1 MAKWASGESATAT
14 EHKIEEFAEDLG
26 GLLGTARAKAES
38 WLGQRQ
44 EIVQHLS
51 EIRDTA
57 TKLLADLGQH
67 AQEVVHRRRRGH
79 PPGSHHHKVT
89 VVDIDDTASVL
100 RTRREALRGQL
111 DAVDR
116 ALAAPTAA
124 GIIHPNAQEL
134 HTAKPA
140 EEATSS
146 VVPTRVKP
154 RRVLSDEHRHALAEG
169 RRKAR
174 HAKDAAA
181 GRARETFDPAPGLAP
196 ASTATDLPRLVK
208 RHTPGSGRQ

>member
-1 MAKWASGESATAT
+1 MAKWASGDSAAST

-26 GLLGTARAKAES
+26 GLLGTARAKAEG

-44 EIVQHLS
+44 EIVTHLA

-57 TKLLADLGQH
+57 TKLLSDLGQH
-67 AQEVVHRRRRGH
+67 AQEVVHRRRRGR
-79 PPGSHHHKVT
+79 PPGSRNHKVT
-89 VVDIDDTASVL
+89 VVDIDDTASAL
-100 RTRREALRGQL
+100 RAKREALLDQL
-111 DAVDR
+111 DAVDG
-116 ALAAPTAA
+116 ALAALTAA
-124 GIIHPNAQEL
+124 GIIDANAQEL
-134 HTAKPA
+134 QTATPA
-140 EEATSS
+140 EEATNS

-181 GRARETFDPAPGLAP
+181 GRAREAPDPAPGLAP

-208 RHTPGSGRQ
+208 RHTPGSRR

>member
-1 MAKWASGESATAT
+1 MARWASGESATST

-26 GLLGTARAKAES
+26 GLLGMARAKAEG

-44 EIVQHLS
+44 EIVKHLS

-57 TKLLADLGQH
+57 TKLLSDLGQH
-67 AQEVVHRRRRGH
+67 AQEVVHRRRRGR
-79 PPGSHHHKVT
+79 PPGSHNHKVT
-89 VVDIDDTASVL
+89 VVDIDDTASAL
-100 RTRREALRGQL
+100 RAKREALLDQL

-116 ALAAPTAA
+116 ALAARTAA
-124 GIIHPNAQEL
+124 GIIDANAQEL
-134 HTAKPA
+134 QTAKPA

-169 RRKAR
+169 RRRAR

-181 GRARETFDPAPGLAP
+181 GRARETLDPAPGLAP

-208 RHTPGSGRQ
+208 RQTTGSRR

>member
-1 MAKWASGESATAT
+1 MAKWTSGESATST
-14 EHKIEEFAEDLG
+14 EHKIEEFAEELG
-26 GLLGTARAKAES
+26 GLLGTARAKAEG

-44 EIVQHLS
+44 EIVKHLS

-57 TKLLADLGQH
+57 TKLLSDLGH
-67 AQEVVHRRRRGH
+67 AQQVVHRGRRGR
-79 PPGSHHHKVT
+79 PPGSHNHKVT

-100 RTRREALRGQL
+100 RAKREALLDQL

-116 ALAAPTAA
+116 PLAALAAA
-124 GIIHPNAQEL
+124 GIIDANAQEL
-134 HTAKPA
+134 PTAKPA
-140 EEATSS
+140 EEATRS

-208 RHTPGSGRQ
+208 RHTPGSRR

>member
-1 MAKWASGESATAT
+1 MAKWTGGESPTST
-14 EHKIEEFAEDLG
+14 EHKIETSAEDLG
-26 GLLGTARAKAES
+26 GLLGTARAKAEG
-38 WLGQRQ
+38 WLGRRQ
-44 EIVQHLS
+44 EIVKHLS

-57 TKLLADLGQH
+57 TKLLSALGQQ
-67 AQEVVHRRRRGH
+67 AQEVVHRRRRGR
-79 PPGSHHHKVT
+79 PPGSPNHKVT
-89 VVDIDDTASVL
+89 FVDIDDTASVL
-100 RTRREALRGQL
+100 RAKREALLDQL

-116 ALAAPTAA
+116 ALAALTTA
-124 GIIHPNAQEL
+124 GIIDANAQESQ
-134 HTAKPA
+134 TAKPA

-181 GRARETFDPAPGLAP
+181 GRARETLDPAPGLAP
-196 ASTATDLPRLVK
+196 ASTATGLPRLVK
-208 RHTPGSGRQ
+208 RHTPGSRR